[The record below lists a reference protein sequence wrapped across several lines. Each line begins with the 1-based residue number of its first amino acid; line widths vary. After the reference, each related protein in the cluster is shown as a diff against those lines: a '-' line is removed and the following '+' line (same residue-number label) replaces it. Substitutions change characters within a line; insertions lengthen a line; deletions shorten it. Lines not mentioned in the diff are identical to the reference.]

1 MDFIYRSYDIPAC
14 LKSFTDAKGL
24 SVLRVNLMFNL
35 STQPFKLRGHS
46 KKKKPRQKM
55 KTATLWQNK
64 KEKPDNNI
72 KKQNTRQRN
81 KLMTYR
87 A

>member
-46 KKKKPRQKM
+46 KKKKAPPKNENCHAMAKQKR
-55 KTATLWQNK
+55 K
-64 KEKPDNNI
+64 
-72 KKQNTRQRN
+72 TRQQY
-81 KLMTYR
+81 KKTEHKTTQ
-87 A
+87 